1 MLGPALSQ
9 RPVDVQG
16 AEPSTEEE
24 VREEKFQS
32 AVPLF
37 PPLSEQTVQMYWQF
51 YVCAVGFII
60 LFGGLLSPILEVRM
74 GLGGELCRWQHFRI
88 HQFIGIPSGGWHR
101 GSWLFQG
108 GVSKS
113 VGGQEHWCQAC
124 PV

>member
-1 MLGPALSQ
+1 MLSPALSQ
-9 RPVDVQG
+9 HPVDLQG

-74 GLGGELCRWQHFRI
+74 GLGGELCRWQYLRI
-88 HQFIGIPSGGWHR
+88 DHLKALVAILPVV
-101 GSWLFQG
+101 
-108 GVSKS
+108 GVVAAGKS
-113 VGGQEHWCQAC
+113 VGGSEHWCQAH

>member
-1 MLGPALSQ
+1 ME
-9 RPVDVQG
+9 VQG

-32 AVPLF
+32 AVPLL

-74 GLGGELCRWQHFRI
+74 GLGGELHWWQYFGFENFFSARRWWQSSHGAVATGF
-88 HQFIGIPSGGWHR
+88 FKELSA
-101 GSWLFQG
+101 
-108 GVSKS
+108 
-113 VGGQEHWCQAC
+113 GQD
-124 PV
+124 

>member
-1 MLGPALSQ
+1 MGTHAQADSEQDALSRMLSPALRQ
-9 RPVDVQG
+9 CPVDVQG

-24 VREEKFQS
+24 LREEKFQS

-74 GLGGELCRWQHFRI
+74 GLGGELRW
-88 HQFIGIPSGGWHR
+88 
-101 GSWLFQG
+101 
-108 GVSKS
+108 
-113 VGGQEHWCQAC
+113 
-124 PV
+124 

>member
-1 MLGPALSQ
+1 M
-9 RPVDVQG
+9 DVQG

-32 AVPLF
+32 AVPLL

-74 GLGGELCRWQHFRI
+74 GLGGKRRGWQSLGLTNLLFARHRWQCSYWVAA
-88 HQFIGIPSGGWHR
+88 G
-101 GSWLFQG
+101 
-108 GVSKS
+108 
-113 VGGQEHWCQAC
+113 
-124 PV
+124 